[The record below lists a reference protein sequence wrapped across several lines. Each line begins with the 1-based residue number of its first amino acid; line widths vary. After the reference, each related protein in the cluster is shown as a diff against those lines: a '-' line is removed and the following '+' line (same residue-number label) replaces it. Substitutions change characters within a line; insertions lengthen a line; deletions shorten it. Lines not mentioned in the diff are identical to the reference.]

1 MKSRSFRYIRPASLA
16 HAYQILTEADGEAV
30 PIAGGQSLL
39 AGLNMRLSAPKLL
52 VDIGDLRELMDHSHV
67 GGVVRLGALT
77 RHGDLLRSE
86 LVRKHLPLLTHAAP
100 HIGHIAIRNRGTL
113 GGSLAYAD
121 PAAEL
126 PACAVALGATLVL
139 GSSAGERE
147 VKAEDFFKGLFET
160 DLRPGELIVAVK
172 FPVAHNGTAAGF
184 AELSRRH
191 GDFAM
196 VGLAAIA
203 DMQRDRID
211 SARLVYFGCVDRAKV
226 AHAVSAAVVGLR
238 PSLAVSAALDAAISQ
253 DLAPDDTP
261 GHARRYQDSP
271 RQGADPPRA
280 CRPGREGCRMS
291 TTDLSGH
298 DDIEVDATL
307 NGKPLRR
314 RVKARQHLA
323 DFLRQELEL
332 TGTHLGCE
340 HGICGACTVLIDG
353 RTARGC
359 LTLAAQISGKSVETI
374 EGLTENGVLAD
385 LQKEFIERNAAQCGF
400 CSSGMLLTAHE
411 LLLSGE
417 HLSRADIREA
427 MSGNMCRCTGYHA
440 IIDAVEAVMT
450 TRGRR

>member
-1 MKSRSFRYIRPASLA
+1 M
-16 HAYQILTEADGEAV
+16 
-30 PIAGGQSLL
+30 
-39 AGLNMRLSAPKLL
+39 N
-52 VDIGDLRELMDHSHV
+52 
-67 GGVVRLGALT
+67 
-77 RHGDLLRSE
+77 
-86 LVRKHLPLLTHAAP
+86 
-100 HIGHIAIRNRGTL
+100 
-113 GGSLAYAD
+113 
-121 PAAEL
+121 
-126 PACAVALGATLVL
+126 
-139 GSSAGERE
+139 
-147 VKAEDFFKGLFET
+147 
-160 DLRPGELIVAVK
+160 
-172 FPVAHNGTAAGF
+172 
-184 AELSRRH
+184 
-191 GDFAM
+191 
-196 VGLAAIA
+196 
-203 DMQRDRID
+203 
-211 SARLVYFGCVDRAKV
+211 
-226 AHAVSAAVVGLR
+226 
-238 PSLAVSAALDAAISQ
+238 
-253 DLAPDDTP
+253 
-261 GHARRYQDSP
+261 
-271 RQGADPPRA
+271 
-280 CRPGREGCRMS
+280 

-298 DDIEVDATL
+298 EDIEVDATL

-374 EGLTENGVLAD
+374 EGLTENGMLAD

-417 HLSRADIREA
+417 TLSRADIREA

>member
-1 MKSRSFRYIRPASLA
+1 
-16 HAYQILTEADGEAV
+16 
-30 PIAGGQSLL
+30 
-39 AGLNMRLSAPKLL
+39 
-52 VDIGDLRELMDHSHV
+52 
-67 GGVVRLGALT
+67 
-77 RHGDLLRSE
+77 
-86 LVRKHLPLLTHAAP
+86 
-100 HIGHIAIRNRGTL
+100 
-113 GGSLAYAD
+113 
-121 PAAEL
+121 
-126 PACAVALGATLVL
+126 
-139 GSSAGERE
+139 
-147 VKAEDFFKGLFET
+147 
-160 DLRPGELIVAVK
+160 
-172 FPVAHNGTAAGF
+172 
-184 AELSRRH
+184 
-191 GDFAM
+191 
-196 VGLAAIA
+196 
-203 DMQRDRID
+203 
-211 SARLVYFGCVDRAKV
+211 
-226 AHAVSAAVVGLR
+226 
-238 PSLAVSAALDAAISQ
+238 
-253 DLAPDDTP
+253 
-261 GHARRYQDSP
+261 
-271 RQGADPPRA
+271 
-280 CRPGREGCRMS
+280 MS

-298 DDIEVDATL
+298 EDIEVDATL

-359 LTLAAQISGKSVETI
+359 LTLAAQISGKSVQTI

-417 HLSRADIREA
+417 TLSRADIREA